1 MAGDNFRRAVREER
15 ACDAWARMC
24 QELLAMGWGRRVE
37 IGRQKTLVKATAQS
51 LPGETASR
59 SMRQT
64 DSDMG
69 KEMPGQGEGLASLG
83 GEELTAVQKGPP
95 SPPAPPGPGALP
107 APCSPCSLG
116 ACLRQALSSES
127 PAFLQVWPAW
137 QGLCVFQTR
146 VRLGVARSQASRDRS
161 LTLSF

>member
-15 ACDAWARMC
+15 ACDARARMC
-24 QELLAMGWGRRVE
+24 QELLAMGWGRRAE

-59 SMRQT
+59 SMQQR

-83 GEELTAVQKGPP
+83 GEELTAVQKGH
-95 SPPAPPGPGALP
+95 
-107 APCSPCSLG
+107 
-116 ACLRQALSSES
+116 
-127 PAFLQVWPAW
+127 
-137 QGLCVFQTR
+137 QGR
-146 VRLGVARSQASRDRS
+146 HGNE
-161 LTLSF
+161 